1 MNTKKQQIAKLQR
14 RLNIANS
21 TVFKQMEAIE
31 KLEKMYESQLAVQD
45 KAINRLFIIQNYL
58 EEKTL
63 KVYDCAN

>member
-31 KLEKMYESQLAVQD
+31 KLSKMYESQLAVQD

-63 KVYDCAN
+63 KVYDEKI